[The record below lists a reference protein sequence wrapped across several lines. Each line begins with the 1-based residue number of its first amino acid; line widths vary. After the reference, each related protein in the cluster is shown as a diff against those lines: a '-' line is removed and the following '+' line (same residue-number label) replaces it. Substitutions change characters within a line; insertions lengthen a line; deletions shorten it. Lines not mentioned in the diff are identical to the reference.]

1 MSFRRSSSSASRRPI
16 RRPSAKRQAYRPA
29 RLDYASGYFE
39 RTPSNKNEAL
49 TIPIWLPKVVAF
61 WLIIAF
67 IIWFFT
73 ASSFFKVKDIR
84 VEGPATP
91 EVSQAIEAL
100 RGRNILWLSVTH
112 PDRMIRQKQPS
123 LKQIQILRGIPDTLR
138 VKLIEREPALIWQTG
153 DSWYTLDATGFVF
166 AKSPL
171 NKKEDGSFDLP
182 ATNLPILVDKT
193 NLPVKMASYIIRPTF
208 IVFVNDLRRRLPE
221 EFNLQLARLEIS
233 ETTYSLTA
241 VTDAGWSILFHTGRQ
256 LDPQLRTLA
265 KVLESKRSEIKEYID
280 VRVGGWVYYK

>member
-1 MSFRRSSSSASRRPI
+1 MSFKRSNASSSRRPI
-16 RRPSAKRQAYRPA
+16 RRPNSRRQAYRPA
-29 RLDYASGYFE
+29 RLDYANGYFE

-49 TIPIWLPKVVAF
+49 TIPLWLPKVAAG
-61 WLIIAF
+61 WLIIGF

-73 ASSFFKVKDIR
+73 GSSYFKVKDIKI
-84 VEGPATP
+84 EGQATP
-91 EVSQAIEAL
+91 EVKQAIEAL

-112 PDRMIRQKQPS
+112 PDRVIRQKQPS

-153 DSWYTLDATGFVF
+153 DSWYTVDATGFVF

-182 ATNLPILVDKT
+182 ATDLPVLVDKS
-193 NLPVKMASYIIRPTF
+193 NLPVRMASYIIRPSF

-221 EFNLQLARLEIS
+221 EYNLKLVRLEIS
-233 ETTYSLTA
+233 ETIYSLSA

-256 LDPQLRTLA
+256 LEPQLRTLS
-265 KVLESKRSEIKEYID
+265 KVLESKRDEIKEYVD
-280 VRVGGWVYYK
+280 VRVRGWVYYK